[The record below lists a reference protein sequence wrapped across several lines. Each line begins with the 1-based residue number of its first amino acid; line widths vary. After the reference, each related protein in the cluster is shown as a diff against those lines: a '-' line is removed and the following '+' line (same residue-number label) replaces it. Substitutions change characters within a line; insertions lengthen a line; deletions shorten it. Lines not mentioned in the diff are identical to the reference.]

1 MKKNIIK
8 IVFCLIVILMVVCIT
23 TVSASSIIGQLDSNK
38 NESTD
43 ASDSVKNTGIVIIKV
58 IKISGTGIAV
68 LMLLY
73 IAIKYM
79 MVSPSE
85 KAEFKKTAL
94 IYVVGAIVLFAAPRL
109 VELVMDLAQDV
120 SNTLNAGTLN

>member
-94 IYVVGAIVLFAAPRL
+94 MYVVGAIVLFAAPRL

>member
-23 TVSASSIIGQLDSNK
+23 TVSATSIIGQLDSNK

-79 MVSPSE
+79 MVSPTE